1 MTGASK
7 ILVIGATGY
16 IGKHL
21 VRASVAAGH
30 PTIVLIRAETL
41 ASTDPS
47 KQSLFKEFQSIGVKI
62 LKGDLNDHD
71 LLVRCI
77 KRVDVV
83 ISAVSTAHHLDQHK
97 IVNAIK
103 EAGNVKRFLP
113 SEFGIESGRVRVLP
127 IFQFVM
133 DNKVEIRKAVEEA
146 GIPHTFVAGNFFAE
160 YFIDV
165 LMRPNENKDTVTV
178 YGTGE
183 TKGVLILEEDVA
195 AFAIKTVDDPRTLN
209 RLVICKPPKNTVTQL
224 GLIELWEKKTG
235 KKYKRV
241 HLPEEEMVRLSE
253 TLPEPDNIRIAIV
266 HNIFVDESSSR
277 ELGEDDLEASAL
289 YPDYKYSTIDRVMD
303 RMIANPPKIKP
314 ALLPSPKQHH

>member
-1 MTGASK
+1 
-7 ILVIGATGY
+7 
-16 IGKHL
+16 
-21 VRASVAAGH
+21 
-30 PTIVLIRAETL
+30 
-41 ASTDPS
+41 
-47 KQSLFKEFQSIGVKI
+47 
-62 LKGDLNDHD
+62 
-71 LLVRCI
+71 
-77 KRVDVV
+77 
-83 ISAVSTAHHLDQHK
+83 
-97 IVNAIK
+97 
-103 EAGNVKRFLP
+103 
-113 SEFGIESGRVRVLP
+113 
-127 IFQFVM
+127 
-133 DNKVEIRKAVEEA
+133 
-146 GIPHTFVAGNFFAE
+146 
-160 YFIDV
+160 
-165 LMRPNENKDTVTV
+165 MRPNENKDTVTV

-183 TKGVLILEEDVA
+183 TKGLLILEEDVA

-289 YPDYKYSTIDRVMD
+289 YSDYKYSTIDRVMD

>member
-30 PTIVLIRAETL
+30 PTTILIRAGTL

-47 KQSLFKEFQSIGVKI
+47 KQSLFKEFESIGVKI
-62 LKGDLNDHD
+62 
-71 LLVRCI
+71 
-77 KRVDVV
+77 
-83 ISAVSTAHHLDQHK
+83 
-97 IVNAIK
+97 
-103 EAGNVKRFLP
+103 VKRFLP
-113 SEFGIESGRVRVLP
+113 SEFGIESGRVKVLP

-146 GIPHTFVAGNFFAE
+146 GIPHTFIAGNFFAE

-165 LMRPNENKDTVTV
+165 LMRPNENR
-178 YGTGE
+178 YGL
-183 TKGVLILEEDVA
+183 LILEEDVA

-289 YPDYKYSTIDRVMD
+289 YSDYKYSTIDRVMD